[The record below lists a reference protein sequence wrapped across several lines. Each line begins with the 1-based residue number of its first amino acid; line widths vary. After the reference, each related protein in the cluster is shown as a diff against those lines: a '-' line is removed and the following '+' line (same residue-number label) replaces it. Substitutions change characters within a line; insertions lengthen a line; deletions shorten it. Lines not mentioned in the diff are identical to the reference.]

1 MARSK
6 KSKPP
11 SPGNNDFPVVGVGAS
26 AGGLEAFK
34 RLIRSIPPSSGMA
47 FILVQHLEPNHESM
61 LPEIL
66 QKNTPIPVEEITD
79 NVHVDPNHIYI
90 IPSNKLLT
98 ADDGRLRLKPRPK
111 NNNKSLP
118 IDLFFTSLA
127 EVHGAHAIGVV
138 LSGTAS
144 DGTQGL
150 KAIRERGGLTF
161 AQ

>member
-1 MARSK
+1 MARLKNMDKMEHRS
-6 KSKPP
+6 S
-11 SPGNNDFPVVGVGAS
+11 NQFPVVGVGAS

-34 RLIRSIPPSSGMA
+34 RRLKAIPESSGMA
-47 FILVQHLEPNHESM
+47 YILVQHLEPNHESM

-66 QKNTPIPVEEITD
+66 QKNTQIPVEEITD

-118 IDLFFTSLA
+118 
-127 EVHGAHAIGVV
+127 
-138 LSGTAS
+138 
-144 DGTQGL
+144 
-150 KAIRERGGLTF
+150 
-161 AQ
+161 